1 MSEDEI
7 KELIEQL
14 RNLKGD
20 EMYLATIALPM
31 KIIVD
36 VLNEMYGT
44 MDEAEPLTRD
54 HMVVLRGGSA
64 VLHEATET
72 IQAVIDGY
80 FEENPDPD
88 LN

>member
-7 KELIEQL
+7 RALIEEL

-20 EMYLATIALPM
+20 ELYLASIGLPM
-31 KIIVD
+31 KILVD

-44 MDEAEPLTRD
+44 MDEADPLTRD
-54 HMVVLRGGSA
+54 HMVLLRQGSA
-64 VLHEATET
+64 LLTESVDT

-80 FEENPDPD
+80 FEENPDPN

>member
-20 EMYLATIALPM
+20 ELYLATIALPM
-31 KIIVD
+31 KILVD
-36 VLNEMYGT
+36 VLNEMYQT

-54 HMVVLRGGSA
+54 HMVLLRQGNALLIES
-64 VLHEATET
+64 VDT

-80 FEENPDPD
+80 FEENPDP
-88 LN
+88 NMN